1 MSNKAKDQEV
11 VTTEKAPAVKD
22 SRDRG
27 FWLTEG
33 LKLIA
38 ILLVVNLVF
47 TSYYQPKLEEQ
58 IDAMVTDSA
67 QQIVVV
73 NFAKIL
79 RETSTQDETLLQKKV
94 AEAIKRL
101 NAEGFI
107 VLDATSVLGQHDAYV
122 LETRFIDSIQI

>member
-1 MSNKAKDQEV
+1 MSDKPKDKDV
-11 VTTEKAPAVKD
+11 VTEKTPVAKN
-22 SRDRG
+22 SRNRG

-47 TSYYQPKLEEQ
+47 TSYYQPKLDEQ
-58 IDAMVTDSA
+58 IDSMVTENA

-73 NFAKIL
+73 NFAKIM
-79 RETSTQDETLLQKKV
+79 RETSTQDEALLQKKV

-107 VLDATSVLGQHDAYV
+107 VLDATSVLGQHSAYV

>member
-1 MSNKAKDQEV
+1 MSDKPKDKDV
-11 VTTEKAPAVKD
+11 VTEKTPVAK
-22 SRDRG
+22 SSLNRG

-47 TSYYQPKLEEQ
+47 TSYYQPKLDEQ
-58 IDAMVTDSA
+58 IDSMVTENA

-73 NFAKIL
+73 NFAKIM
-79 RETSTQDETLLQKKV
+79 RETSTQDEALLQKKV

-107 VLDATSVLGQHDAYV
+107 VLDATSVLGQHSAYV

>member
-1 MSNKAKDQEV
+1 MSDMEKDKDV
-11 VTTEKAPAVKD
+11 VTKKTLSVKK
-22 SRDRG
+22 SRNRG

-47 TSYYQPKLEEQ
+47 TSYYQPRLEEK
-58 IDAMVTDSA
+58 IDSLVTENA

-73 NFAKIL
+73 NFAKIM
-79 RETSTQDETLLQKKV
+79 RETSTQDEELLQKKV

-107 VLDATSVLGQHDAYV
+107 VLDATSVLGQHSAYV
-122 LETRFIDSIQI
+122 IETRFIDSIQI

>member
-1 MSNKAKDQEV
+1 MSDKAKDKDV
-11 VTTEKAPAVKD
+11 VTEKTPAVKN
-22 SRDRG
+22 SRNRG

-47 TSYYQPKLEEQ
+47 TSYYQPKLDEQ
-58 IDAMVTDSA
+58 IDSMVTENA

-73 NFAKIL
+73 NFAKIM
-79 RETSTQDETLLQKKV
+79 RETSTQDEALLQKKV

-101 NAEGFI
+101 NTEGFI
-107 VLDATSVLGQHDAYV
+107 VLDATSVLGQHSAYV

>member
-1 MSNKAKDQEV
+1 MSDKAKDKDV
-11 VTTEKAPAVKD
+11 VTEKTTVAK
-22 SRDRG
+22 SSLNRG

-47 TSYYQPKLEEQ
+47 TSYYQPKLDEQ
-58 IDAMVTDSA
+58 IDSMVTENA

-73 NFAKIL
+73 NFAKIM
-79 RETSTQDETLLQKKV
+79 RETSTQDEALLQKKV

-107 VLDATSVLGQHDAYV
+107 VLDATSVLGQHSAYV

>member
-1 MSNKAKDQEV
+1 MSDKAKNKDVASDKE
-11 VTTEKAPAVKD
+11 PAVKN

-47 TSYYQPKLEEQ
+47 TSYYQPKLDEQ
-58 IDAMVTDSA
+58 IDSMVTEKA

-73 NFAKIL
+73 NFAKIM
-79 RETSTQDETLLQKKV
+79 RETTVQDEALLQQKV

-101 NAEGFI
+101 NSEGFI
-107 VLDATSVLGQHDAYV
+107 VLDATSVLGQHSAYV

>member
-1 MSNKAKDQEV
+1 MSDEAKNKNVASDKV
-11 VTTEKAPAVKD
+11 PAVKN

-33 LKLIA
+33 FKLIA

-47 TSYYQPKLEEQ
+47 TSYYQPKLDEQ
-58 IDAMVTDSA
+58 IDSMVTEKA

-79 RETSTQDETLLQKKV
+79 RETSTQDEALLQKKV

-107 VLDATSVLGQHDAYV
+107 VLDATSVLGQHSAYV

>member
-1 MSNKAKDQEV
+1 MSDKPKDKEV
-11 VTTEKAPAVKD
+11 VTEKTPVAK
-22 SRDRG
+22 STRNRG

-33 LKLIA
+33 LKLFA

-47 TSYYQPKLEEQ
+47 TSYYQPKLDEQ
-58 IDAMVTDSA
+58 IDSMVTENA

-73 NFAKIL
+73 NFAKIM
-79 RETSTQDETLLQKKV
+79 RETSTQDEALLQKKV

-107 VLDATSVLGQHDAYV
+107 VLDATSVLGQHSAYV